1 MLMVYIYCLINLCY
15 AIYSISILIIAEI
28 EHDRKITSVD
38 IYYRNVVIFSLLEET
53 GEAIAQ
59 LLCWMDIRDNTITGH
74 VQMKSLIDFSEYFE
88 MR

>member
-1 MLMVYIYCLINLCY
+1 MVYIYCLINLCY